1 MSGEKRQRKKQY
13 IWYYV
18 RQKTLMEEMEM
29 YHATVSIRQTL
40 LCYMVYLGLCL
51 ALGLYLHLKPI
62 SMLFVAGMGIFC
74 IPRLLVHTC
83 KNVYEQ
89 RRFSDIAQYMQQLL
103 YSFRGNGKIKT
114 SLEDVRQLFDVD
126 NPLVKSIDRA
136 LAILE
141 APIEGKGTPR
151 RALNEIEKDFHCEKL
166 RTIHEF
172 LIRVEET
179 GGEYDKTLL
188 LLLEDRSHWVERIS
202 LAQAVKKKQKRNV
215 TLSILVTI
223 GMSGLLSGLM
233 PSQVDI
239 TEHWIY
245 QIVTVG
251 MLILDEVI
259 YVSTNRKLAINWLK
273 QVETMSARVIQ
284 RRYAYLLHYDRKKEQ
299 KKSCLYAGG
308 TLFLALLSAVM
319 EQKLLCGLEL
329 VLSGFLL
336 FQHRMN
342 YSLSMRGVKREI
354 RLKFPR
360 WLMDLALLLQSTNV
374 QVAIFQSI
382 RTAPLVLVPALD
394 DMRTQLEE
402 DPISVQPYLAFL
414 KEFHIP
420 EIQATMKML
429 YALSQGAGGDPQE
442 QIAEIITRNN
452 KMLDKAEEEADENQ
466 LAAMYID
473 FLLPQLTAGAVV
485 LADMVLYILLYL
497 PQMSKW

>member
-1 MSGEKRQRKKQY
+1 
-13 IWYYV
+13 
-18 RQKTLMEEMEM
+18 
-29 YHATVSIRQTL
+29 
-40 LCYMVYLGLCL
+40 
-51 ALGLYLHLKPI
+51 
-62 SMLFVAGMGIFC
+62 MLFVAGMGIFC

-284 RRYAYLLHYDRKKEQ
+284 RRYAYLLHYDRKKRTEEVMLICRGDVVFGSAQ
-299 KKSCLYAGG
+299 CCYGAKIVMWIGISIVWFFVVSASYELFAFHEGSQEGNPIEISKMVDGFGIVVAVYKCTGG
-308 TLFLALLSAVM
+308 NFSVYSD
-319 EQKLLCGLEL
+319 GSFG
-329 VLSGFLL
+329 VGSGV
-336 FQHRMN
+336 
-342 YSLSMRGVKREI
+342 G
-354 RLKFPR
+354 
-360 WLMDLALLLQSTNV
+360 
-374 QVAIFQSI
+374 
-382 RTAPLVLVPALD
+382 
-394 DMRTQLEE
+394 
-402 DPISVQPYLAFL
+402 
-414 KEFHIP
+414 
-420 EIQATMKML
+420 
-429 YALSQGAGGDPQE
+429 
-442 QIAEIITRNN
+442 
-452 KMLDKAEEEADENQ
+452 
-466 LAAMYID
+466 
-473 FLLPQLTAGAVV
+473 
-485 LADMVLYILLYL
+485 
-497 PQMSKW
+497 